1 VNVMSTPSRDSV
13 VITDHC
19 VVRYLERAM
28 GLNVELVREHIL
40 SLCGDAAAFG
50 AVCVRAEG
58 LRFEID
64 GTRVCTVT
72 PDHTVP
78 NRTGQALARRRATA

>member
-1 VNVMSTPSRDSV
+1 MIQSSKVPV
-13 VITDHC
+13 VVTDHA

-40 SLCGDAAAFG
+40 SICGDAAAFG

-64 GTRVCTVT
+64 GNRICTVS
-72 PDHTVP
+72 PDHVTP
-78 NRTGQALARRRATA
+78 NRTGQEMALRRARA